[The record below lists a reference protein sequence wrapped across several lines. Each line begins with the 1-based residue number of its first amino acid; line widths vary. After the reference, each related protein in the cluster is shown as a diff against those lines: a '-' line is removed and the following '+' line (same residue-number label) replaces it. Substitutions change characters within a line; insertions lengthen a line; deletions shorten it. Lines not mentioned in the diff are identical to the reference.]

1 MGKIALLDK
10 NTIDKIAA
18 GEVVERPASVVKE
31 LTENAIDAGANM
43 ITVEL
48 KEGGS
53 GLIRIT
59 DNGSGIAADDVKTAF
74 LRHSTSKIRT
84 VEDLLTAG
92 SLGFRG
98 EALSSISA
106 VAQVELITKTKDAF
120 VGTRYQIDGGVEQA
134 MEEAGCP
141 DGTTFLIRNL
151 FYNVPARRKFLKSAM
166 SEAGLC
172 SELMQRMALS
182 RPEIAYKF
190 INNGKIVLQT
200 SGNGNL
206 KEVIYQI
213 YGREITA
220 NLLEVN
226 HIEESAGISVRG
238 FIGKPVVSRGNRNYE
253 NYFINGRYIK
263 SSVVSKAIEE
273 AYRSYMMQHKYPFTA
288 LHISMDTAMIDVNVH
303 PTKLEVRFSDS
314 EAVYYAVYHAVRD
327 ALAGKNMIPQV
338 GFGKD
343 EKSTPVELLKKE
355 AKPEQFETVRLARE
369 THAKQVDVRPAGMV
383 GNSASPA
390 GTFGS
395 GVKTAENAVKS
406 TVGSVGKTPG
416 AVTEPIVKADT
427 ERANVVENKDA
438 EPINSA
444 ATASVGGNV
453 LRDEKASYEVKKNDK
468 GIGDSTKVDRM
479 SVGSFTEDLLSFQ
492 DKSELQERK
501 VTEEKVPVE
510 KLQEVKTAVES
521 EEKVQERYSEELKAE
536 EPKTEE
542 PPVYVQEQMELP
554 NLLSDENKKE
564 YRIVGQLFA
573 TYWLIEMDGQLFMI
587 DQHAAHEKILFEQTM
602 KRIREKDILT
612 QQIMPP
618 YIASLSLREEEVL
631 NAQAEVLR
639 RLGFEFEH
647 FGGRD
652 YKVTGVPADLCG
664 LTGGE
669 LFMQLLDELV
679 AEKLHGSPEMLVEKV
694 ASMSCKAAVKGNMVL
709 SEPEAKAMIDLLLT
723 LDNPYH
729 CPHGRP
735 TTISMT
741 KQEIEKKF
749 KRIV

>member
-1 MGKIALLDK
+1 MSETEADDYREERSSTMGKIALLDK

-31 LTENAIDAGANM
+31 LTENAIDAGATM

-53 GLIRIT
+53 GLVRIT
-59 DNGSGIAADDVKTAF
+59 DNGSGIAAEDVKTAF

-106 VAQVELITKTKDAF
+106 VAQVELITKTKDSF
-120 VGTRYQIDGGVEQA
+120 VGTRYLIDGGVEQA
-134 MEEAGCP
+134 IGEAGCP

-172 SELMQRMALS
+172 SDLMQRMALS
-182 RPEIAYKF
+182 RPEISYKF
-190 INNGKIVLQT
+190 INNGKIMLQT

-213 YGREITA
+213 YGREITS
-220 NLLEVN
+220 NLLEID
-226 HIEESAGISVRG
+226 HIEESAGIRVSG
-238 FIGKPVVSRGNRNYE
+238 FLGKPVVSRGNRNYE
-253 NYFINGRYIK
+253 TYFINGRYIK
-263 SSVVSKAIEE
+263 SGVIGKAIEE
-273 AYRSYMMQHKYPFTA
+273 GYRSYMMQHKYPFTV
-288 LHISMDTAMIDVNVH
+288 LHISMDTAMLDVNVH
-303 PTKLEVRFSDS
+303 PAKLEVRFSDS

-338 GFGKD
+338 GFGRE
-343 EKSTPVELLKKE
+343 EKSTPVELPKRE
-355 AKPEQFETVRLARE
+355 TKPEQFETARMAKLAEKKPAEGSPSDRLQTE
-369 THAKQVDVRPAGMV
+369 KQPAAWVKEAAAPYEAEKKGSVSHNSTNVDVREANAESRKSCAPEEKM
-383 GNSASPA
+383 S
-390 GTFGS
+390 T
-395 GVKTAENAVKS
+395 TAEEVR
-406 TVGSVGKTPG
+406 TLEKTDALAESLHAPENGTSEPVPCRETAG
-416 AVTEPIVKADT
+416 AKESIKADFSG
-427 ERANVVENKDA
+427 EKPNVRPLEPVAAVLQNKPVA
-438 EPINSA
+438 LEPQE
-444 ATASVGGNV
+444 TTT
-453 LRDEKASYEVKKNDK
+453 
-468 GIGDSTKVDRM
+468 DS
-479 SVGSFTEDLLSFQ
+479 
-492 DKSELQERK
+492 QE
-501 VTEEKVPVE
+501 
-510 KLQEVKTAVES
+510 A
-521 EEKVQERYSEELKAE
+521 
-536 EPKTEE
+536 
-542 PPVYVQEQMELP
+542 VQEQLELP
-554 NLLSDENKKE
+554 DLLNEENKKE
-564 YRIVGQLFA
+564 YRIIGQLFA
-573 TYWLIEMDGQLFMI
+573 TYWLIEMENQLFMI

-602 KRIREKDILT
+602 RRIREKEMLT
-612 QQIMPP
+612 QQIAPP

-631 NAQAEVLR
+631 QAQAEVLR

-647 FGGRD
+647 FGGRE

-679 AEKLHGSPEMLVEKV
+679 AEKLHGSPEVLVEKV

-709 SEPEAKAMIDLLLT
+709 SEQEAKAMIDLLLT

>member
-200 SGNGNL
+200 AGNGNL

-338 GFGKD
+338 GFGKE
-343 EKSTPVELLKKE
+343 EKSTLVELPKKE

-369 THAKQVDVRPAGMV
+369 T
-383 GNSASPA
+383 
-390 GTFGS
+390 
-395 GVKTAENAVKS
+395 GVKPGN
-406 TVGSVGKTPG
+406 TVV
-416 AVTEPIVKADT
+416 A
-427 ERANVVENKDA
+427 
-438 EPINSA
+438 
-444 ATASVGGNV
+444 ASVGASV
-453 LRDEKASYEVKKNDK
+453 LREEKAPYVVEKKKTGNSE
-468 GIGDSTKVDRM
+468 STKVEF
-479 SVGSFTEDLLSFQ
+479 GKKTSFADDLRLFD
-492 DKSELQERK
+492 DKQETQMQK
-501 VTEEKVPVE
+501 LTDEKTLEEKMPEAKTVIEPEVNIQE
-510 KLQEVKTAVES
+510 VKPAIEPEASAQEVKTTET
-521 EEKVQERYSEELKAE
+521 KPE
-536 EPKTEE
+536 EPNVSE
-542 PPVYVQEQMELP
+542 PPVYTQEQMELP

-602 KRIREKDILT
+602 KRIREKEMLT

-631 NAQAEVLR
+631 QAQAEVLR

-709 SEPEAKAMIDLLLT
+709 SEQEAKAMIDLLLT

>member
-59 DNGSGIAADDVKTAF
+59 DNGSGIATDDVKTAF

-338 GFGKD
+338 GFGKE
-343 EKSTPVELLKKE
+343 EKSTRVELQKKE
-355 AKPEQFETVRLARE
+355 ARPEQFETVRMAQQMGKVSVNGSTEGL
-369 THAKQVDVRPAGMV
+369 V
-383 GNSASPA
+383 GNV
-390 GTFGS
+390 
-395 GVKTAENAVKS
+395 VKPAEN
-406 TVGSVGKTPG
+406 TVNSLIGNTIRPEEKTVESAGKAEESVGK
-416 AVTEPIVKADT
+416 IVAKQSLF
-427 ERANVVENKDA
+427 VEHKPV
-438 EPINSA
+438 ESVKTSA
-444 ATASVGGNV
+444 ADLFGGTV
-453 LRDEKASYEVKKNDK
+453 LKEEKAPYESKKIDK
-468 GIGDSTKVDRM
+468 DIVDSTEVDAA
-479 SVGSFTEDLLSFQ
+479 SKGSFEEDLKSFQ
-492 DKSELQERK
+492 
-501 VTEEKVPVE
+501 
-510 KLQEVKTAVES
+510 
-521 EEKVQERYSEELKAE
+521 E
-536 EPKTEE
+536 EPKPQEQKA
-542 PPVYVQEQMELP
+542 PNVNVQEQMELP

-602 KRIREKDILT
+602 KRIREKEMLT
-612 QQIMPP
+612 QQIAPP

-631 NAQAEVLR
+631 LAQAEVLR

-709 SEPEAKAMIDLLLT
+709 SEQEAKAMIDLLLT

>member
-59 DNGSGIAADDVKTAF
+59 DNGSGIASDDVKTAF

-273 AYRSYMMQHKYPFTA
+273 GYRSYMMQHKYPFTA

-338 GFGKD
+338 GFGKE
-343 EKSTPVELLKKE
+343 EKSTRVELQKKE
-355 AKPEQFETVRLARE
+355 ARPEQFETVRMAQQMGKVSVNGSTEGL
-369 THAKQVDVRPAGMV
+369 V
-383 GNSASPA
+383 GNV
-390 GTFGS
+390 
-395 GVKTAENAVKS
+395 VKPAENTVNSLIGNTIRPKEKAVESAGKAEE
-406 TVGSVGKTPG
+406 SVGKIAAKQSLFVEHKP
-416 AVTEPIVKADT
+416 VESVKT
-427 ERANVVENKDA
+427 
-438 EPINSA
+438 SA
-444 ATASVGGNV
+444 ADLFGGTV
-453 LRDEKASYEVKKNDK
+453 LKEEKAPYESKKIDK
-468 GIGDSTKVDRM
+468 DIVDSTEVDAA
-479 SVGSFTEDLLSFQ
+479 SKGSFEEDL
-492 DKSELQERK
+492 KSSQ
-501 VTEEKVPVE
+501 
-510 KLQEVKTAVES
+510 
-521 EEKVQERYSEELKAE
+521 E
-536 EPKTEE
+536 EPKPQEQKA
-542 PPVYVQEQMELP
+542 PNVIVQEQMELP

-602 KRIREKDILT
+602 KRIREKEMLT
-612 QQIMPP
+612 QQIAPP

-631 NAQAEVLR
+631 LAQAEVLR

-709 SEPEAKAMIDLLLT
+709 SEQEAKAMIDLLLT

>member
-53 GLIRIT
+53 GLVRIT
-59 DNGSGIAADDVKTAF
+59 DNGSGIATDDVKTAF

-106 VAQVELITKTKDAF
+106 VAQVELVTKTKDSF
-120 VGTRYQIDGGVEQA
+120 VGTRYVIEGGTEQT

-166 SEAGLC
+166 TEAGLC
-172 SELMQRMALS
+172 SDLMQRMALS

-200 SGNGNL
+200 PGNGNL

-220 NLLEVN
+220 NLLEVK
-226 HIEESAGISVRG
+226 HIEESAGIQVTG
-238 FIGKPVVSRGNRNYE
+238 FIGKPIVSRGNRNYE

-288 LHISMDTAMIDVNVH
+288 LHISMDTAMLDVNVH

-314 EAVYYAVYHAVRD
+314 EAVYYAVYHAVKET
-327 ALAGKNMIPQV
+327 LAGKNMIPQV
-338 GFGKD
+338 GFGKE
-343 EKSTPVELLKKE
+343 EKSTPVVLPKRE
-355 AKPEQFETVRLARE
+355 AEPEQFETRRMAQQAEKKPLEQSNQVVQPVQMAN
-369 THAKQVDVRPAGMV
+369 TQTAGNHASAVEAVMV
-383 GNSASPA
+383 
-390 GTFGS
+390 
-395 GVKTAENAVKS
+395 KE
-406 TVGSVGKTPG
+406 
-416 AVTEPIVKADT
+416 
-427 ERANVVENKDA
+427 DA
-438 EPINSA
+438 A
-444 ATASVGGNV
+444 
-453 LRDEKASYEVKKNDK
+453 LYEVRKSDERKQN
-468 GIGDSTKVDRM
+468 STKVEHEDITREEEIKEVRKPDDTAESEDRQAI
-479 SVGSFTEDLLSFQ
+479 LPQLQ
-492 DKSELQERK
+492 KSEAKQYEAQPSEKPEFRQEAA
-501 VTEEKVPVE
+501 
-510 KLQEVKTAVES
+510 QH
-521 EEKVQERYSEELKAE
+521 
-536 EPKTEE
+536 PKE
-542 PPVYVQEQMELP
+542 PVYVQKQMELP

-564 YRIVGQLFA
+564 YRIIGQLFL

-587 DQHAAHEKILFEQTM
+587 DQHAAHEKILFEQMM
-602 KRIREKDILT
+602 KRIRDKEMLT
-612 QQIMPP
+612 QQIAPP
-618 YIASLSLREEEVL
+618 YIASLSIREEEVL
-631 NAQAEVLR
+631 KEQGEVLR
-639 RLGFEFEH
+639 HLGFEFEH

-652 YKVTGVPADLCG
+652 YKVTGVPTDLCG

-669 LFMQLLDELV
+669 LFLQLLDELV
-679 AEKLHGSPEMLVEKV
+679 AEKLHGSPELLVEKV
-694 ASMSCKAAVKGNMVL
+694 ASMSCKAAVKGNQVL

-735 TTISMT
+735 TTISMS

>member
-106 VAQVELITKTKDAF
+106 VAQVELITKTKDSF
-120 VGTRYQIDGGVEQA
+120 VGTRYLIDGGVEQA

-200 SGNGNL
+200 SGNDNL

-226 HIEESAGISVRG
+226 HIEESAGISVAG

-338 GFGKD
+338 GFGKE
-343 EKSTPVELLKKE
+343 EKTTRVELPKRE
-355 AKPEQFETVRLARE
+355 TRPEQFETARMAQQTE
-369 THAKQVDVRPAGMV
+369 EKPVSGSTVSSAG
-383 GNSASPA
+383 NA
-390 GTFGS
+390 
-395 GVKTAENAVKS
+395 VKPAENAAKS
-406 TVGSVGKTPG
+406 TVESARRPEVESTQSS
-416 AVTEPIVKADT
+416 AESMTRLVEPVKK
-427 ERANVVENKDA
+427 VVETRENKVF
-438 EPINSA
+438 EPLNTVA
-444 ATASVGGNV
+444 ANLTGATV
-453 LRDEKASYEVKKNDK
+453 LREEKAPYEVKQNDK
-468 GIGDSTKVDRM
+468 NTEDSTNIDKAKM
-479 SVGSFTEDLLSFQ
+479 GSFVEDLKSFQ
-492 DKSELQERK
+492 
-501 VTEEKVPVE
+501 EK
-510 KLQEVKTAVES
+510 T
-521 EEKVQERYSEELKAE
+521 
-536 EPKTEE
+536 EPKTPEQ
-542 PPVYVQEQMELP
+542 PVYVQEQMELP
-554 NLLSDENKKE
+554 NLLSEENKKE

-602 KRIREKDILT
+602 KRIREKEMLT
-612 QQIMPP
+612 QQIVPP

-631 NAQAEVLR
+631 QAQAEVLR

-679 AEKLHGSPEMLVEKV
+679 AEKLHGSPEVLVEKV
-694 ASMSCKAAVKGNMVL
+694 ASMSCKAAVKGNMTM
-709 SEPEAKAMIDLLLT
+709 SEQEAKTMIDLLLT

>member
-59 DNGSGIAADDVKTAF
+59 DNGSGIGADDVKTAF

-338 GFGKD
+338 GFGKE
-343 EKSTPVELLKKE
+343 EKTTRVELPKRE
-355 AKPEQFETVRLARE
+355 TGPEQFETARMAQQAG
-369 THAKQVDVRPAGMV
+369 TRPAGGSV
-383 GNSASPA
+383 TSPA
-390 GTFGS
+390 GNMTRPDG
-395 GVKTAENAVKS
+395 NAVKPAA
-406 TVGSVGKTPG
+406 GSVIRPMEK
-416 AVTEPIVKADT
+416 VTEPVGKMSESLGKNVSGSIVFAENK
-427 ERANVVENKDA
+427 VVEQVR
-438 EPINSA
+438 PTA
-444 ATASVGGNV
+444 AKAVETTV
-453 LRDEKASYEVKKNDK
+453 LREEKAPYAVAINDK
-468 GIGDSTKVDRM
+468 KTDDSTKVVYADDL
-479 SVGSFTEDLLSFQ
+479 SKGSFEEDLRSFQ
-492 DKSELQERK
+492 EEKEVTTQKTLLPNPTESVQKEQERK
-501 VTEEKVPVE
+501 IPDEVQDVNVPE
-510 KLQEVKTAVES
+510 TKAQE
-521 EEKVQERYSEELKAE
+521 Q
-536 EPKTEE
+536 
-542 PPVYVQEQMELP
+542 PVYVQEQMELP

-602 KRIREKDILT
+602 KRIREKEMLT
-612 QQIMPP
+612 QQIAPP

-631 NAQAEVLR
+631 QAQAEVLR

-709 SEPEAKAMIDLLLT
+709 SEQEAKAMIDLLLT

>member
-120 VGTRYQIDGGVEQA
+120 VGTRYQIDGGIEQN

-273 AYRSYMMQHKYPFTA
+273 GYRSYMMQHKYPFTA

-338 GFGKD
+338 GFGKE
-343 EKSTPVELLKKE
+343 EKTTRVELPKRE
-355 AKPEQFETVRLARE
+355 TRPEQFETARMAQQAG
-369 THAKQVDVRPAGMV
+369 TRPAGGSV
-383 GNSASPA
+383 TSPA
-390 GTFGS
+390 GNMTRPDG
-395 GVKTAENAVKS
+395 NAVKPAA
-406 TVGSVGKTPG
+406 GSVIRPMEK
-416 AVTEPIVKADT
+416 VTEPVGKMSESLGKNVSGSIAFAENK
-427 ERANVVENKDA
+427 VVEQVR
-438 EPINSA
+438 PTA
-444 ATASVGGNV
+444 AKAVETTV
-453 LRDEKASYEVKKNDK
+453 LREEKAPYAVAINDK
-468 GIGDSTKVDRM
+468 KTGNSTKVVYTDNL
-479 SVGSFTEDLLSFQ
+479 SNGSFEEDLRSFQ
-492 DKSELQERK
+492 
-501 VTEEKVPVE
+501 EEKEVTTQKTLLPNPTESVQKEQETKIPDEVQDVNVPE
-510 KLQEVKTAVES
+510 TKEQE
-521 EEKVQERYSEELKAE
+521 Q
-536 EPKTEE
+536 
-542 PPVYVQEQMELP
+542 PVYVQEQMELP

-564 YRIVGQLFA
+564 YRIIGQLFA

-602 KRIREKDILT
+602 KRIREKEMLT
-612 QQIMPP
+612 QQIAPP

-631 NAQAEVLR
+631 KAQAEVLR

-709 SEPEAKAMIDLLLT
+709 SEQEAKAMIDLLLT

>member
-59 DNGSGIAADDVKTAF
+59 DNGSGIGADDVKTAF

-338 GFGKD
+338 GFGKE
-343 EKSTPVELLKKE
+343 EKTTKVELPKRE
-355 AKPEQFETVRLARE
+355 TKPEQFEIARMARQ
-369 THAKQVDVRPAGMV
+369 TGVRPAG
-383 GNSASPA
+383 GKL
-390 GTFGS
+390 TGS
-395 GVKTAENAVKS
+395 AENTAKTSENVVKPA
-406 TVGSVGKTPG
+406 VGKTEET
-416 AVTEPIVKADT
+416 VVKDVSEKT
-427 ERANVVENKDA
+427 SFVENKSI
-438 EPINSA
+438 EPLKTTA
-444 ATASVGGNV
+444 AKTVETSV
-453 LRDEKASYEVKKNDK
+453 LREEKAPYTVAADDKKTDF
-468 GIGDSTKVDRM
+468 STKVVD
-479 SVGSFTEDLLSFQ
+479 SQSAEKSSFEEDLKSFQ
-492 DKSELQERK
+492 
-501 VTEEKVPVE
+501 EEKVKIP
-510 KLQEVKTAVES
+510 
-521 EEKVQERYSEELKAE
+521 EEAQNVNVPETKVQEQ
-536 EPKTEE
+536 
-542 PPVYVQEQMELP
+542 PVFVQEQMELP

-564 YRIVGQLFA
+564 YRIIGQLFA

-602 KRIREKDILT
+602 KRIREKEMLT
-612 QQIMPP
+612 QQIAPP

-631 NAQAEVLR
+631 QAQAEVLR

-679 AEKLHGSPEMLVEKV
+679 AEKLHGSPEVLVEKV
-694 ASMSCKAAVKGNMVL
+694 ASMSCKAAVKGNMTM
-709 SEPEAKAMIDLLLT
+709 SDQEAKTMIDLLLT

>member
-31 LTENAIDAGANM
+31 LTENAIDAGATM

-53 GLIRIT
+53 ALVRIT
-59 DNGSGIAADDVKTAF
+59 DNGSGIAAEDVKTAF

-106 VAQVELITKTKDAF
+106 VAQVELITKTKDSF
-120 VGTRYQIDGGVEQA
+120 VGTRYLIDGGIEQA
-134 MEEAGCP
+134 FEEVGCP

-172 SELMQRMALS
+172 SDLMQRMALS
-182 RPEIAYKF
+182 RPEISYKF

-213 YGREITA
+213 YGREITS
-220 NLLEVN
+220 NLLEID
-226 HIEESAGISVRG
+226 HIEESAGIRVSG
-238 FIGKPVVSRGNRNYE
+238 FLGKPVVSRGNRNYE
-253 NYFINGRYIK
+253 TYFINGRYIK
-263 SSVVSKAIEE
+263 SGVIGKAIEE
-273 AYRSYMMQHKYPFTA
+273 GYRSYMMQHKYPFTA
-288 LHISMDTAMIDVNVH
+288 LHISMDTAMLDVNVH
-303 PTKLEVRFSDS
+303 PAKLEVRFADS

-338 GFGKD
+338 GFGKE
-343 EKSTPVELLKKE
+343 EKSIPVELPRRE
-355 AKPEQFETVRLARE
+355 ARPEQFETARMAQQTGKTPTAGWSGERPKTAWVKEAAAPYEAKKRENDLQSSTSVDLCGNDTGTRKSCAPEKKTDEATEVLPMRERTDAATEEVPAPEKTDAVTEVLRAPENGTSEPVSYAE
-369 THAKQVDVRPAGMV
+369 TVSVKESIKADFSGEKSDVRPPEPVAAALQ
-383 GNSASPA
+383 SKPA
-390 GTFGS
+390 
-395 GVKTAENAVKS
+395 
-406 TVGSVGKTPG
+406 PL
-416 AVTEPIVKADT
+416 EPQETTTD
-427 ERANVVENKDA
+427 
-438 EPINSA
+438 
-444 ATASVGGNV
+444 
-453 LRDEKASYEVKKNDK
+453 
-468 GIGDSTKVDRM
+468 
-479 SVGSFTEDLLSFQ
+479 
-492 DKSELQERK
+492 LQE
-501 VTEEKVPVE
+501 
-510 KLQEVKTAVES
+510 AI
-521 EEKVQERYSEELKAE
+521 
-536 EPKTEE
+536 
-542 PPVYVQEQMELP
+542 QEQLELP
-554 NLLSDENKKE
+554 NLLGEETKKE
-564 YRIVGQLFA
+564 YRIIGQLFA
-573 TYWLIEMDGQLFMI
+573 TYWLIEMEGQLFMI

-602 KRIREKDILT
+602 RRIREKEMLT
-612 QQIMPP
+612 QQIAPP
-618 YIASLSLREEEVL
+618 YIASLSIREEEVL
-631 NAQAEVLR
+631 KAQEEVLKS
-639 RLGFEFEH
+639 LGFEFEH
-647 FGGRD
+647 FGGRE

-679 AEKLHGSPEMLVEKV
+679 AEKLHGSPEVLVEKV
-694 ASMSCKAAVKGNMVL
+694 ASMSCKAAVKGNMAL
-709 SEPEAKAMIDLLLT
+709 SELEAKAMIDLLLT

-735 TTISMT
+735 TTISMS

>member
-59 DNGSGIAADDVKTAF
+59 DNGSGIGADDVQTAF

-200 SGNGNL
+200 AGNGNL

-288 LHISMDTAMIDVNVH
+288 LHITMDTAMIDVNVH

-338 GFGKD
+338 GFGKE
-343 EKSTPVELLKKE
+343 EKSTPVELPKKE
-355 AKPEQFETVRLARE
+355 AKPEQFETVRMARE
-369 THAKQVDVRPAGMV
+369 TVTRPVEGSPTLGEKMIITPENTAAAVFAG
-383 GNSASPA
+383 
-390 GTFGS
+390 
-395 GVKTAENAVKS
+395 
-406 TVGSVGKTPG
+406 
-416 AVTEPIVKADT
+416 
-427 ERANVVENKDA
+427 
-438 EPINSA
+438 
-444 ATASVGGNV
+444 ASV
-453 LRDEKASYEVKKNDK
+453 LREEKAPYEVKKSDK
-468 GIGDSTKVDRM
+468 ETADSTKVDNAYI
-479 SVGSFTEDLLSFQ
+479 GSFAEDLLSFQ
-492 DKSELQERK
+492 EKSELQERK
-501 VTEEKVPVE
+501 VTEEEVPGAKVQEAKPATEVTVP
-510 KLQEVKTAVES
+510 EVKTEES
-521 EEKVQERYSEELKAE
+521 
-536 EPKTEE
+536 KTEE
-542 PPVYVQEQMELP
+542 SKTAEPSVYVQEQMELP

-602 KRIREKDILT
+602 KRIREKDMLT

-631 NAQAEVLR
+631 KAQAEVLR

-679 AEKLHGSPEMLVEKV
+679 AEKLHGSPEVLVEKV

-709 SEPEAKAMIDLLLT
+709 SETEAKAMIDLLLT

>member
-1 MGKIALLDK
+1 MGKIALLDQ

-53 GLIRIT
+53 GLVRIT
-59 DNGSGIAADDVKTAF
+59 DNGSGIATDDVKTAF

-106 VAQVELITKTKDAF
+106 VAQVELVTKTKDSF
-120 VGTRYQIDGGVEQA
+120 VGTRYVIEGGVEQT

-166 SEAGLC
+166 TEAGLC
-172 SELMQRMALS
+172 SDLMQRMALS

-226 HIEESAGISVRG
+226 HIEESAGIQVTG
-238 FIGKPVVSRGNRNYE
+238 FIGKPIVSRGNRNYE

-288 LHISMDTAMIDVNVH
+288 LHISMDTAMLDVNVH

-314 EAVYYAVYHAVRD
+314 EAVYYAVYHAVKD
-327 ALAGKNMIPQV
+327 TLAGKNMIPQV
-338 GFGKD
+338 GFGKE
-343 EKSTPVELLKKE
+343 EKSTPVALPKKE
-355 AKPEQFETVRLARE
+355 ARPEQFETVRMA
-369 THAKQVDVRPAGMV
+369 QQAGQKPLEGRTKAAQTV
-383 GNSASPA
+383 QTANTQTAGN
-390 GTFGS
+390 
-395 GVKTAENAVKS
+395 
-406 TVGSVGKTPG
+406 
-416 AVTEPIVKADT
+416 
-427 ERANVVENKDA
+427 R
-438 EPINSA
+438 
-444 ATASVGGNV
+444 ASVV
-453 LRDEKASYEVKKNDK
+453 KEDAAPYEVKKNNEK
-468 GIGDSTKVDRM
+468 EQDSTKVEH
-479 SVGSFTEDLLSFQ
+479 EDIA
-492 DKSELQERK
+492 RK
-501 VTEEKVPVE
+501 TATK
-510 KLQEVKTAVES
+510 EVKKPDNAAES
-521 EEKVQERYSEELKAE
+521 EDRQEAPPPQKPELRQELAQHSQEPELRQEAIQHPE
-536 EPKTEE
+536 EP
-542 PPVYVQEQMELP
+542 VFAQEQMELP
-554 NLLSDENKKE
+554 DLLSDETKKE
-564 YRIVGQLFA
+564 YRIIGQLFL

-602 KRIREKDILT
+602 KRIRDKEMLT
-612 QQIMPP
+612 QQIAPP
-618 YIASLSLREEEVL
+618 YIASLSIREEEVL
-631 NAQAEVLR
+631 KEQAEVLR

-669 LFMQLLDELV
+669 LFLQLLDELV
-679 AEKLHGSPEMLVEKV
+679 AEKLHGSPELLVEKV
-694 ASMSCKAAVKGNMVL
+694 ASMSCKAAVKGNQVL

-735 TTISMT
+735 TTISMS

>member
-106 VAQVELITKTKDAF
+106 VAQVELVTKTKDSF

-200 SGNGNL
+200 AGNGNL

-220 NLLEVN
+220 NLLQVN
-226 HIEESAGISVRG
+226 HIEESAGISVAG
-238 FIGKPVVSRGNRNYE
+238 FIGKPLVSRGNRNYE

-338 GFGKD
+338 GFGKE
-343 EKSTPVELLKKE
+343 EKSTPVELPKKE
-355 AKPEQFETVRLARE
+355 AKPEQFETVRMARE
-369 THAKQVDVRPAGMV
+369 TLTKPMGGSTV
-383 GNSASPA
+383 GNSVSPV
-390 GTFGS
+390 GTVGS
-395 GVKTAENAVKS
+395 GVKPIGNTVKS
-406 TVGSVGKTPG
+406 TVGSVIRTSQT
-416 AVTEPIVKADT
+416 VTEPIGKVST
-427 ERANVVENKDA
+427 ERANVVESKVA
-438 EPINSA
+438 EPVKSA
-444 ATASVGGNV
+444 AAKSVGTSV
-453 LRDEKASYEVKKNDK
+453 LREECATYEVEKKETE
-468 GIGDSTKVDRM
+468 IIESTKVE
-479 SVGSFTEDLLSFQ
+479 SETKASFADDLKLFD
-492 DKSELQERK
+492 DKHESQEQN
-501 VTEEKVPVE
+501 VPVE
-510 KLQEVKTAVES
+510 KVPEVIGQEE
-521 EEKVQERYSEELKAE
+521 KAE
-536 EPKTEE
+536 EPKVPES
-542 PPVYVQEQMELP
+542 PVYVQEQMELP

-602 KRIREKDILT
+602 KRIREKEMLT

-631 NAQAEVLR
+631 KTQAEVLR
-639 RLGFEFEH
+639 RLGFEFEN

-669 LFMQLLDELV
+669 LFLQLLDELV

-709 SEPEAKAMIDLLLT
+709 SEQEAKAMIDLLLT

>member
-120 VGTRYQIDGGVEQA
+120 VGTRYLIDGGVEQA

-172 SELMQRMALS
+172 SDLMQRMALS

-314 EAVYYAVYHAVRD
+314 EAVYYAVYHGVRD

-338 GFGKD
+338 TTQVIF
-343 EKSTPVELLKKE
+343 
-355 AKPEQFETVRLARE
+355 KP
-369 THAKQVDVRPAGMV
+369 
-383 GNSASPA
+383 
-390 GTFGS
+390 
-395 GVKTAENAVKS
+395 
-406 TVGSVGKTPG
+406 
-416 AVTEPIVKADT
+416 
-427 ERANVVENKDA
+427 
-438 EPINSA
+438 
-444 ATASVGGNV
+444 
-453 LRDEKASYEVKKNDK
+453 
-468 GIGDSTKVDRM
+468 
-479 SVGSFTEDLLSFQ
+479 
-492 DKSELQERK
+492 
-501 VTEEKVPVE
+501 
-510 KLQEVKTAVES
+510 
-521 EEKVQERYSEELKAE
+521 
-536 EPKTEE
+536 
-542 PPVYVQEQMELP
+542 
-554 NLLSDENKKE
+554 
-564 YRIVGQLFA
+564 
-573 TYWLIEMDGQLFMI
+573 
-587 DQHAAHEKILFEQTM
+587 
-602 KRIREKDILT
+602 ILT
-612 QQIMPP
+612 
-618 YIASLSLREEEVL
+618 LSIL
-631 NAQAEVLR
+631 
-639 RLGFEFEH
+639 
-647 FGGRD
+647 
-652 YKVTGVPADLCG
+652 
-664 LTGGE
+664 LT
-669 LFMQLLDELV
+669 
-679 AEKLHGSPEMLVEKV
+679 S
-694 ASMSCKAAVKGNMVL
+694 VL
-709 SEPEAKAMIDLLLT
+709 SRALPF
-723 LDNPYH
+723 
-729 CPHGRP
+729 
-735 TTISMT
+735 ISPSPSPV
-741 KQEIEKKF
+741 I
-749 KRIV
+749 

>member
-106 VAQVELITKTKDAF
+106 VAQVELITKTKDSF
-120 VGTRYQIDGGVEQA
+120 VGTRYLIDGGVEQA

-172 SELMQRMALS
+172 SDLMQRMALS

-220 NLLEVN
+220 NLLEVK
-226 HIEESAGISVRG
+226 HIEESARISVAG

-263 SSVVSKAIEE
+263 SSVVSRAIEE

-303 PTKLEVRFSDS
+303 PTKLEVRFTDS

-338 GFGKD
+338 GFGKE
-343 EKSTPVELLKKE
+343 EKSMPVELPKKE
-355 AKPEQFETVRLARE
+355 ARPEQFETVRMAQQTMAR
-369 THAKQVDVRPAGMV
+369 P
-383 GNSASPA
+383 
-390 GTFGS
+390 
-395 GVKTAENAVKS
+395 VKTVLEKKPEVQAPKVSEQVLKSPVIKPVAEAVLQ
-406 TVGSVGKTPG
+406 
-416 AVTEPIVKADT
+416 E
-427 ERANVVENKDA
+427 
-438 EPINSA
+438 
-444 ATASVGGNV
+444 
-453 LRDEKASYEVKKNDK
+453 EKAPYEVKKTT
-468 GIGDSTKVDRM
+468 IVM
-479 SVGSFTEDLLSFQ
+479 PEPEQ
-492 DKSELQERK
+492 
-501 VTEEKVPVE
+501 PVE
-510 KLQEVKTAVES
+510 IKEPEPVK
-521 EEKVQERYSEELKAE
+521 
-536 EPKTEE
+536 EPEQPKNPEQ
-542 PPVYVQEQMELP
+542 PVYVQEQMELP
-554 NLLSDENKKE
+554 NLLSEENKKE

-573 TYWLIEMDGQLFMI
+573 TYWLIEMEGQLFMI

-602 KRIREKDILT
+602 KRIREKDMLT
-612 QQIMPP
+612 QQIAPP
-618 YIASLSLREEEVL
+618 FIASLSLREEEVL
-631 NAQAEVLR
+631 TAQADVLR

-679 AEKLHGSPEMLVEKV
+679 AEKLHGSPEILVEKV

-709 SEPEAKAMIDLLLT
+709 SETEAKAMIDLLLT

>member
-59 DNGSGIAADDVKTAF
+59 DNGSGIGADDVKTAF

-120 VGTRYQIDGGVEQA
+120 VGTRYLIDGGVEQA

-338 GFGKD
+338 GFGKE
-343 EKSTPVELLKKE
+343 EKSTKVELPKRE
-355 AKPEQFETVRLARE
+355 TRPEQFETARM
-369 THAKQVDVRPAGMV
+369 AQQ
-383 GNSASPA
+383 A
-390 GTFGS
+390 GTRPNIGNTVS
-395 GVKTAENAVKS
+395 TAKNVSKQEESAVKS
-406 TVGSVGKTPG
+406 TVGSVDGPAEKVTEFFGKSNITKETKI
-416 AVTEPIVKADT
+416 TEPIRTAAAK
-427 ERANVVENKDA
+427 
-438 EPINSA
+438 PI
-444 ATASVGGNV
+444 GEIV
-453 LRDEKASYEVKKNDK
+453 LREENAPYEIKKNDEKANE
-468 GIGDSTKVDRM
+468 STKVDKR
-479 SVGSFTEDLLSFQ
+479 SFEDDLRLFQ
-492 DKSELQERK
+492 EKRESQEQ
-501 VTEEKVPVE
+501 KVP
-510 KLQEVKTAVES
+510 EVKVS
-521 EEKVQERYSEELKAE
+521 DEKVQEEKIE
-536 EPKTEE
+536 EPKTPEQ
-542 PPVYVQEQMELP
+542 PVYVQEQMELP

-602 KRIREKDILT
+602 KRIREKDMLT
-612 QQIMPP
+612 QQIAPP

-631 NAQAEVLR
+631 QAQAEVLK

-679 AEKLHGSPEMLVEKV
+679 AEKLHGSPEVLVEKV

-709 SEPEAKAMIDLLLT
+709 SEQEAKAMIDLLLT

-735 TTISMT
+735 TTISMS

>member
-338 GFGKD
+338 GFGKE
-343 EKSTPVELLKKE
+343 EKTTKVELPKRE
-355 AKPEQFETVRLARE
+355 TRPEQFETARM
-369 THAKQVDVRPAGMV
+369 AQQMMARPVGGNMTGSV
-383 GNSASPA
+383 GNVAKSVES
-390 GTFGS
+390 
-395 GVKTAENAVKS
+395 AVKS
-406 TVGSVGKTPG
+406 TVEGTIRTVEKISEPVEKNVSERTTFIENK
-416 AVTEPIVKADT
+416 VVEPIKTTA
-427 ERANVVENKDA
+427 AN
-438 EPINSA
+438 I
-444 ATASVGGNV
+444 TGTTV
-453 LRDEKASYEVKKNDK
+453 LREEKASYESKKNSK
-468 GIGDSTKVDRM
+468 EPNDSTKIE
-479 SVGSFTEDLLSFQ
+479 SGFAGGFEADLKSFQ
-492 DKSELQERK
+492 EVPKEQKASKENEPEVNEQE
-501 VTEEKVPVE
+501 ENEKVAVG
-510 KLQEVKTAVES
+510 QEANVPEIQAAKN
-521 EEKVQERYSEELKAE
+521 QEQ
-536 EPKTEE
+536 
-542 PPVYVQEQMELP
+542 PVYVQEQMELP

-564 YRIVGQLFA
+564 YRIIGQLFA

-602 KRIREKDILT
+602 KRIREKEMLT
-612 QQIMPP
+612 QQIAPP

-631 NAQAEVLR
+631 QAQAEVLR

-694 ASMSCKAAVKGNMVL
+694 ASMSCKAAVKGNMTM
-709 SEPEAKAMIDLLLT
+709 SEQEAKAMIDLLLT

>member
-18 GEVVERPASVVKE
+18 GEVVERPSSVVKE

-120 VGTRYQIDGGVEQA
+120 VGTRYLIDGGIEQA

-213 YGREITA
+213 YGREIAA
-220 NLLEVN
+220 NLLEVR
-226 HIEESAGISVRG
+226 HIEESAGISVAG
-238 FIGKPVVSRGNRNYE
+238 FIGKPVVFRGNRNYE

-273 AYRSYMMQHKYPFTA
+273 GYRSYMMQHKYPFTA
-288 LHISMDTAMIDVNVH
+288 LHITMDTAMIDVNVH

-338 GFGKD
+338 GFGKE
-343 EKSTPVELLKKE
+343 EKTTPVVMPKKE
-355 AKPEQFETVRLARE
+355 TRPEQFETVRMAQQAEKSVEPLGKKE
-369 THAKQVDVRPAGMV
+369 LTPENKLV
-383 GNSASPA
+383 NSVSPA
-390 GTFGS
+390 VAHPS
-395 GVKTAENAVKS
+395 
-406 TVGSVGKTPG
+406 
-416 AVTEPIVKADT
+416 EPMI
-427 ERANVVENKDA
+427 
-438 EPINSA
+438 
-444 ATASVGGNV
+444 
-453 LRDEKASYEVKKNDK
+453 LREEKAPYEVKKSDAGVLK
-468 GIGDSTKVDRM
+468 T
-479 SVGSFTEDLLSFQ
+479 
-492 DKSELQERK
+492 
-501 VTEEKVPVE
+501 
-510 KLQEVKTAVES
+510 TAVEKETKS
-521 EEKVQERYSEELKAE
+521 SFAEDLGLFQEKPEPKEPVIPKADVPEVKNQEDKITGVKAQGINLSKDKTQVDKGQGEKAPEENIPEDAVQEEKVQES
-536 EPKTEE
+536 
-542 PPVYVQEQMELP
+542 PVYVQEQMELP
-554 NLLSDENKKE
+554 NLLSEENKKE

-602 KRIREKDILT
+602 KRIREKEMLT
-612 QQIMPP
+612 QQIAPP

-631 NAQAEVLR
+631 QAQAEVLR

-669 LFMQLLDELV
+669 LFLQLLDELV
-679 AEKLHGSPEMLVEKV
+679 AEKLHGSPEVLVEKV

-709 SEPEAKAMIDLLLT
+709 SEQEAKAMIDLLLT